1 MEKKTYTIGRAGDIK
16 LKDET
21 VSRRHACLEVEGDK
35 LYLRD
40 LDSHNGTYEIR
51 DKELVPFT
59 AGSVT
64 QDQTFAFGECVRNVA
79 QLLRTAELE
88 AALAS
93 AAAKTERDGTD
104 DPLEAT
110 QVGSA
115 IAPRKRLTSADIIQ
129 MLDRAEDEAADGRE
143 LTDICKALGITVQ
156 RYERW
161 CREYGATWREREQTL
176 IALRREN
183 ERLRR
188 LVSDLSPE
196 PEARDDAQR
205 TATGA
210 DGAAL
215 PRLSVV
221 GKRNS

>member
-21 VSRRHACLEVEGDK
+21 VSRLHACLEVDGDK

-88 AALAS
+88 AALAT
-93 AAAKTERDGTD
+93 AARSSYSQANGRGTFA
-104 DPLEAT
+104 PPIVFAT
-110 QVGSA
+110 
-115 IAPRKRLTSADIIQ
+115 
-129 MLDRAEDEAADGRE
+129 DRA
-143 LTDICKALGITVQ
+143 V
-156 RYERW
+156 
-161 CREYGATWREREQTL
+161 
-176 IALRREN
+176 
-183 ERLRR
+183 
-188 LVSDLSPE
+188 
-196 PEARDDAQR
+196 
-205 TATGA
+205 
-210 DGAAL
+210 AL
-215 PRLSVV
+215 PLRAI
-221 GKRNS
+221 GA